1 MFCATVLINKACMKT
16 ADTNQKKEKM
26 SGHENYTDSTPEGS
40 EWLQHKAPRWAPAA
54 GSVTESQL
62 RGPEMT
68 ATWKEGGQGSFVSP
82 PHATTC
88 QAADGEET
96 TVIHSLFREV
106 VITDQLRADSACEVS
121 LHLAPGTHQSLSHVS
136 PPTAVTRTAISF
148 SILVGT

>member
-26 SGHENYTDSTPEGS
+26 SGHEKYTESTPEGS

-54 GSVTESQL
+54 GSVTEIQL

-96 TVIHSLFREV
+96 TVIHSLFWEV
-106 VITDQLRADSACEVS
+106 FITDQLRADSVMSLCTLLPEYTSPSLMSALHSCE
-121 LHLAPGTHQSLSHVS
+121 
-136 PPTAVTRTAISF
+136 
-148 SILVGT
+148 